1 MAFIAGP
8 GDIDNSSVNTGYGPP
23 CNYPGMPLAG
33 TPVIS
38 PNVSIGGAPLS
49 FYHASGPP
57 NVVIGTPLTPP
68 GACVPGV
75 RTIVPQMNTT
85 VKVNGKLVGVTG
97 DLTNTASSFTG
108 GPRYITGAG
117 LHPTIILN
125 EKNYVP
131 PSGP

>member
-1 MAFIAGP
+1 MAFVAGP
-8 GDIDNSSVNTGYGPP
+8 GDVDQTSVNVGYGPP
-23 CNYPGMPLAG
+23 CTYPGMPLGG

-38 PNVSIGGAPLS
+38 PNVSFSGTPLS

-57 NVVIGTPLTPP
+57 SVVIGTPLTPP

-75 RTIVPQMNTT
+75 RTIIPQTNTT

-97 DLTNTASSFTG
+97 DFTNIAGSSTG
-108 GPRYITGAG
+108 GPRAIMGAG
-117 LHPTIILN
+117 LHPTVILN
-125 EKNYVP
+125 TKNYIP

>member
-8 GDIDNSSVNTGYGPP
+8 ADMDNSSVNSGYGPP

-38 PNVSIGGAPLS
+38 PNVSIGGAPLT

-57 NVVIGTPLTPP
+57 NVVIGAPLTPP
-68 GACVPGV
+68 GVCTPGI

-85 VKVNGKLVGVTG
+85 VKVNNKLVGVTG
-97 DLTNTASSFTG
+97 DLTNKAGSFTG
-108 GPRYITGAG
+108 GPRYIAGAG
-117 LHPTIILN
+117 LHPTVILN
-125 EKNYVP
+125 TKNYVP

>member
-8 GDIDNSSVNTGYGPP
+8 ADVDNSSVNSGYGPP
-23 CNYPGMPLAG
+23 CNYPGNPLAG

-38 PNVSIGGAPLS
+38 PNVSIGGAPLT

-57 NVVIGTPLTPP
+57 NVVIGAPLTPP
-68 GACVPGV
+68 GVCTPGI

-85 VKVNGKLVGVTG
+85 VKVNNKLVGVTG
-97 DLTNTASSFTG
+97 DLTNKAGSFTG
-108 GPRYITGAG
+108 GPRYIAGAG
-117 LHPTIILN
+117 LHPTVILN
-125 EKNYVP
+125 TKNYVP

>member
-8 GDIDNSSVNTGYGPP
+8 ADVDNSSVNSGYGPP
-23 CNYPGMPLAG
+23 FNYPGMPLAG

-97 DLTNTASSFTG
+97 DLTNKAGSFTG
-108 GPRYITGAG
+108 GPRYIAGAG
-117 LHPTIILN
+117 LHPTVILN
-125 EKNYVP
+125 TKNYVP

>member
-8 GDIDNSSVNTGYGPP
+8 ADVDNSSVNSGYGPP

-38 PNVSIGGAPLS
+38 PNVSIGGAPLT

-57 NVVIGTPLTPP
+57 NVVIGAPLTPP
-68 GACVPGV
+68 GVCTPGI

-85 VKVNGKLVGVTG
+85 VKVNNKLVGVTG
-97 DLTNTASSFTG
+97 DLTNKAGSFTG
-108 GPRYITGAG
+108 GPRYIAGAG
-117 LHPTIILN
+117 LHPTVILN
-125 EKNYVP
+125 TKNYVP